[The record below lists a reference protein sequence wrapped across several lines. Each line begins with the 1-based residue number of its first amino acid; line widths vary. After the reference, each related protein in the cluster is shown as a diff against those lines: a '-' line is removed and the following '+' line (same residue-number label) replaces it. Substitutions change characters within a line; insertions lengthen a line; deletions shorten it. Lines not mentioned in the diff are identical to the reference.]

1 MLIDAFPE
9 NWLDELP
16 AHTSEPHQ
24 THRRYLLVDGAF
36 VPGLHRM
43 LDDDAKA
50 ILFESLPGC
59 TDVTKDVSPFLTQ
72 FDPHDKALISLL
84 RRCNRWPMI
93 SVIETP
99 ESLRQL
105 CDRLAAWCVVESD
118 GQRFNF
124 RFMDTRRLPA
134 IFSVLNKAQRA
145 QFAGPTVRWSY
156 ISRHGHWRELEMDSV
171 GDEIAVCPALDQTQF
186 ARLVDDS
193 RGDELLMLLSYRGH
207 DPYRRPSRS
216 HELLSI
222 ALSAAADAGLAEDD
236 IVEWCE
242 WFWREDQ
249 LVDHIQAAVMLSAW
263 RNTSS

>member
-9 NWLDELP
+9 NWLDELSGR
-16 AHTSEPHQ
+16 TSEPHQ
-24 THRRYLLVDGAF
+24 LHRRHLLVDGAF
-36 VPGLHRM
+36 VPGLHR
-43 LDDDAKA
+43 LLADEAKA

-72 FDPHDKALISLL
+72 FDPLDKTLTSLL

-105 CDRLAAWCVVESD
+105 CDRLAAWCVIEAD

-134 IFSVLNKAQRA
+134 IFSILNKAQRA
-145 QFAGPTVRWSY
+145 QFGGPAVRWSY
-156 ISRHGHWRELEMDSV
+156 MSRHAHWRELATDGV
-171 GDEIAVCPALDQTQF
+171 GDEIAVRPVLDQTQF
-186 ARLVDDS
+186 AALVDDS
-193 RGDELLMLLSYRGH
+193 RADELLMVLSYRGH

-216 HELLSI
+216 HDLLSV
-222 ALSAAADAGLAEDD
+222 ALSAAANAKLVEADV
-236 IVEWCE
+236 VEWCE
-242 WFWREDQ
+242 WFWRQDQ
-249 LVDHIQAAVMLSAW
+249 SVNDLQAAGMLATWRSA
-263 RNTSS
+263 SS